1 MKSLWSEKAAK
12 HLSGVDLV
20 VYASRIIGADPHLVL
35 WGGGNSSIKVEGL
48 DHKGEATRILW
59 IKGSGSDMRTIAPK
73 NFTPLRLDD
82 LLPLSE
88 RDAMS
93 DEEMVDYQ
101 LKSVLDPKRPKPSI
115 ETLLHAFL
123 PPAHIYHT
131 HADAICALTDTP
143 GSKKIIQSVFGDR
156 VGLVNYIR
164 PGFQLSKAVGAIYRK
179 NPDLCAIILDK
190 HGLITWG
197 DTAKAAYLKTIEMV
211 TEAEAFAAK
220 KARGTRVM
228 GPMKQGALPQLKRHA
243 LAAGLAPILRG
254 EISRNKA
261 MVLRYEDSPELLKF
275 IGAAK
280 ANKLTQIGPFTP
292 DHLMHTKPWPLFIET
307 KNPEDPNALAEAIRL
322 GCAAYRAKSIAYFE
336 QHKPEGVTML
346 DPNPRVILIPGIG
359 MFTSGKDPRAAT
371 IVRDLYL
378 HTFPV
383 IEAASA
389 IGAYRTIGVKDLCA
403 FEYWPMENFKLS
415 LLPPEKEFSRK
426 IVLITGA
433 AGGIGSAIAEAFI
446 DAGACVLLS
455 DIDLE
460 KTEKLAETLNVKS
473 AGQNTAAIRMDV
485 RNEKSVR
492 QGFAEAAR
500 RFGGLDIF
508 ISNAGIARTASVED
522 LTPADW
528 EDSLAVNATGH
539 LLTSQGALR
548 MMKAQGLGGS
558 IVVVTTKNVLAPGK
572 DFGAYSASKA
582 AQTQLARIMAIEN
595 APAGIRVNMVTPD
608 GIFEGSG
615 LWSKQIR
622 KERAH
627 AHKIRIKDVEM
638 FYAKRNLLQTR
649 ILGKDVAE
657 AVLFLASERAA
668 KTTGT
673 ILPVDGGLREAFPR

>member
-1 MKSLWSEKAAK
+1 MKSLWSNKATK
-12 HLSGVDLV
+12 NLSGLELV
-20 VYASRIIGADPHLVL
+20 VYTSRLIGADPNLVL
-35 WGGGNSSIKVEGL
+35 WGGGNSSIKIEGK
-48 DHKGEATRILW
+48 DHKGEPTRILW

-82 LLPLSE
+82 LLPLME
-88 RDAMS
+88 REAMS
-93 DEEMVDYQ
+93 DDEMVDYQ

-131 HADAICALTDTP
+131 HADAICALSDTP
-143 GSKKIIQSVFGDR
+143 SSKKIIQSVFGDS
-156 VGLVNYIR
+156 VGVVNYHR
-164 PGFQLSKAVGAIYRK
+164 PGFQLSKAVGEIYKK
-179 NPDLCAIILDK
+179 NPTLTAIILDK

-197 DTAKAAYLKTIEMV
+197 NTAKAAYLKTIEMV
-211 TEAEAFAAK
+211 TKAEAFAAK
-220 KARGTRVM
+220 KARGKRPL
-228 GPMKQGALPQLKRHA
+228 GRLKQGALPQVQRRA
-243 LAAGLAPILRG
+243 LAAEIAPILRG
-254 EISRNKA
+254 EIGENQS
-261 MVLRYEDSPELLKF
+261 MVLRYEDDPALLKF
-275 IGAAK
+275 IGSAK

-292 DHLMHTKPWPLFIET
+292 DHLMHTKPWPLFVEIE
-307 KNPEDPNALAEAIRL
+307 NPEDPIALAEAIRM
-322 GCAAYRAKSIAYFE
+322 GCARYRQGAVDYFE
-336 QHKPEGVTML
+336 DYKPEGVTML
-346 DPNPRVILIPGIG
+346 DPNPRVILIPGVG
-359 MFTSGKDPRAAT
+359 MFTSGKDPRAAG
-371 IVRDLYL
+371 IVHDLYM

-389 IGAYRTIGVKDLCA
+389 IDRYRTIGVKDLCD

-415 LLPPEKEFSRK
+415 LLPAEKEFSRK

-433 AGGIGSAIAEAFI
+433 AGGIGAAIAEAFI
-446 DAGACVLLS
+446 DTGACVVLS

-460 KTEKLAETLNVKS
+460 KTAKLAETLNRKS
-473 AGQNTAAIRMDV
+473 GSQNAAALQMDV

-492 QGFAEAAR
+492 QGFAQAAR
-500 RFGGLDIF
+500 CFGGLDVF

-522 LTPADW
+522 LSPADW

-539 LLTSQGALR
+539 LLTSQAALR

-595 APAGIRVNMVTPD
+595 APDGIRVNMVTPD

-622 KERAH
+622 KERAK
-627 AHKIRIKDVEM
+627 AHNIRIKDVET
-638 FYAKRNLLQTR
+638 FYAKRNLLQTP

-668 KTTGT
+668 KTTGA
-673 ILPVDGGLREAFPR
+673 ILPVDGGLRDAFPR